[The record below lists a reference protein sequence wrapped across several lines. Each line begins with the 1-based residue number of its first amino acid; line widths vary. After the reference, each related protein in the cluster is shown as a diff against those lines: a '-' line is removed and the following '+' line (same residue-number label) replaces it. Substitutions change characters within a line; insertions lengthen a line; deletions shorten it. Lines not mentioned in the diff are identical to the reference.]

1 MPSGGGSTTTIQKA
15 DPWKPTR
22 APLQNAINVA
32 GREFREG
39 GFAPRPYS
47 GERVAGFSPMQSAA
61 LDSVS
66 AQMAGPNAAAAAQ
79 SGLIDM
85 MGGGAYRDLDT
96 VRNEAL
102 GRAIPAAVSMFSGNG
117 MTDSS
122 QAMDTVGRAA
132 TEAIAPIDYNAF
144 LETQQ
149 NMLRGAALAPSVD
162 AGTYLPAQ
170 MGMQFGGAQQGQN
183 QAQIDAAM
191 QRYYENATRDVNN
204 LRGYSDLLLGYGG
217 QGGTSTGTAP
227 GVNPVANVA
236 GSALSGLGIYGAMAM
251 NPATAPF
258 AIPAGLLAGGMG
270 LFR

>member
-1 MPSGGGSTTTIQKA
+1 MSGGGSTTTVQKA
-15 DPWKPTR
+15 DPWKPTQ

-32 GREFREG
+32 GQEFREG

-61 LDSVS
+61 LDGVS
-66 AQMAGPNAAAAAQ
+66 ARMMGPNAATAAQ

-85 MGGGAYRDLDT
+85 MRGGGYRDLDT

-132 TEAIAPIDYNAF
+132 TEAIAPIDYSAF

-170 MGMQFGGAQQGQN
+170 MGMQFGGAQQGQQ

-191 QRYYENATRDVNN
+191 QRYYESATRDVNN

-227 GVNPVANVA
+227 GTSPVANVA

-258 AIPAGLLAGGMG
+258 AVPAGLLAGSMG